1 MFKPGDTGGTTSSPV
16 DLLFR
21 TGMLIPFAG
30 AVPPSGWLLA
40 DGSVVSQITYAAL
53 FAVCGTA
60 FNTGGEP
67 VGDFRLPNPISR
79 SVMGAGIT
87 AGLTA
92 VAIGEKKGE
101 ETHVLLTGELAT
113 HSHGV
118 TDPGHN
124 HTQNAHTH
132 TVTDAG
138 HNHTQN
144 AHTHTVTDPGHN
156 HTQNAHTHTQNAHGH
171 NIINPYF
178 YYVGGGTSGDA
189 AMVGANST
197 TKFGSDQNW
206 VTSSTAVNQNTT
218 ATNIAN
224 TTGITNAN
232 ATATNISNTTGV
244 TNQNSTATNISNI
257 TGITTNNEGSN
268 TGHNTIHPVLGMTY
282 IIKY

>member
-1 MFKPGDTGGTTSSPV
+1 MFKPGDTGGTTSSPI

-21 TGMLIPFAG
+21 PGMMIPYAG
-30 AVPPSGWLLA
+30 AAAPTGWLLA

-53 FAVCGTA
+53 FAICGTT
-60 FNTGGEP
+60 FNTGGE
-67 VGDFRLPNPISR
+67 GAGNFRLPNPISR
-79 SVMGAGIT
+79 SVMGAGTT
-87 AGLTA
+87 AGLTS

-113 HSHGV
+113 HSHSV

-144 AHTHTVTDPGHN
+144 AHTHTQD
-156 HTQNAHTHTQNAHGH
+156 AHTHTQNSHAHG
-171 NIINPYF
+171 I
-178 YYVGGGTSGDA
+178 GLDA
-189 AMVGANST
+189 LTAAG
-197 TKFGSDQNW
+197 
-206 VTSSTAVNQNTT
+206 VTGVRAVNYPGIAQVSSEGVTATNQNTT
-218 ATNIAN
+218 ATNQNTTATNNSN
-224 TTGITNAN
+224 TTGITNQN
-232 ATATNISNTTGV
+232 ATATNNSNTTGV
-244 TNQNSTATNISNI
+244 
-257 TGITTNNEGSN
+257 TTNNEGSN

>member
-1 MFKPGDTGGTTSSPV
+1 MFKPGDTGGTSSSPI

-21 TGMLIPFAG
+21 PGMLIPYAG
-30 AVPPSGWLLA
+30 VAAPTGWLLA
-40 DGSVVSQITYAAL
+40 DGTTVSQVTYAAL

-101 ETHVLLTGELAT
+101 ETHVLLTAELAT
-113 HSHGV
+113 HNHGV

-132 TVTDAG
+132 TQDA
-138 HNHTQN
+138 HNHTQD
-144 AHTHTVTDPGHN
+144 AHT
-156 HTQNAHTHTQNAHGH
+156 HTQNAHTHTQDAHGH
-171 NIINPYF
+171 NVTWNYT
-178 YYVGGGTSGDA
+178 GGNLPLAFGGAAITYSAIASDGGAGNSGFTA
-189 AMVGANST
+189 SST
-197 TKFGSDQNW
+197 T
-206 VTSSTAVNQNTT
+206 A
-218 ATNIAN
+218 
-224 TTGITNAN
+224 
-232 ATATNISNTTGV
+232 
-244 TNQNSTATNISNI
+244 TNQNSTATNQNATATNQSTTATNQNTTATNNSNT
-257 TGITTNNEGSN
+257 TGVTTNNEGTS

>member
-1 MFKPGDTGGTTSSPV
+1 MFKPGDTGGTSSSPV

-21 TGMLIPFAG
+21 PGMMIPYAG
-30 AVPPSGWLLA
+30 VAAPTGWLLA

-60 FNTGGEP
+60 FNIGGEP

-79 SVMGAGIT
+79 SIMGAGIT

-101 ETHVLLTGELAT
+101 ETHVLLTTELAT
-113 HSHGV
+113 HNHGV

-132 TVTDAG
+132 TVTD
-138 HNHTQN
+138 
-144 AHTHTVTDPGHN
+144 PKHN
-156 HTQNAHTHTQNAHGH
+156 HTQNAHTHTQNAHTHTQNSH
-171 NIINPYF
+171 NH
-178 YYVGGGTSGDA
+178 GGATGSHDHWYRGVTPAAGLTPNAGSGAIEGPQTTSTSG
-189 AMVGANST
+189 
-197 TKFGSDQNW
+197 
-206 VTSSTAVNQNTT
+206 STATIASDTATNQNTTATNQNTT

-224 TTGITNAN
+224 TTGITNQN
-232 ATATNISNTTGV
+232 TTATNVANTTGV
-244 TNQNSTATNISNI
+244 
-257 TGITTNNEGSN
+257 TTNNEGSS